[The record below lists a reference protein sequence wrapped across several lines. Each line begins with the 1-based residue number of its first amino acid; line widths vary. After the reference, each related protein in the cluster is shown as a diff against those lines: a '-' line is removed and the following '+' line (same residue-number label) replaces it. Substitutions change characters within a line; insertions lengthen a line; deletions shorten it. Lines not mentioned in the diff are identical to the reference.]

1 MNWYLLVLQKYADF
15 NGRARRKEYWMYFLF
30 YIIFCIPAI
39 LLDNLLGLAFDGI
52 GYGFIYLIYALA
64 MLIPSLAVTVRRL
77 HDTGKSGWMVL
88 ISLIP
93 IIGSIWLLVLM
104 LIDGDPGSNEY
115 GPSPK
120 QMAVA

>member
-1 MNWYLLVLQKYADF
+1 MNWYLLVLKKYADF
-15 NGRARRKEYWMYFLF
+15 NGRARRQEYWMYFLF
-30 YIIFCIPAI
+30 HLIFCVAAI
-39 LLDNLLGLAFDGI
+39 LLDNLLGFAMAGV
-52 GYGFIYLIYALA
+52 GYGFIYLLYALA
-64 MLIPSLAVTVRRL
+64 LLVPSLAVTVRRL

-120 QMAVA
+120 EMATA